1 MQRMLTVLVALVLL
15 GGGAALTQ
23 SDGWFNRW
31 TPEPQSGEEEAV
43 LPWQQGKEHWLVVVV
58 DFDDA
63 TTQSTGLG
71 VEQASTLVEGE
82 ITDYLSLMAGDDS
95 VNFTVVPVPIRAA
108 SPSTLYGADSAAGRD
123 FAADG
128 TFMPSQLVAEV
139 ISAIEDD
146 VNWDAHDLDDDG
158 VVDRFL
164 VLHTSRGQESGAGG
178 PDRIWSHFTHLMEPV
193 EVGSNVQVA
202 HYAMATLRGGTGA
215 TGTILHEMLH
225 QLGAIDLYPVHDPAW
240 SGTWQG
246 VGDWDI
252 MASGNWNG
260 AGVWPA
266 LPTAASME
274 RIGLDTSVNVDLDFP
289 VQREGACLG
298 PTLELSPR
306 HEGGN
311 ALRIDL
317 TKEQRVFIELKGG
330 NTYDDRLPG
339 QGVLVTLLDEAAG
352 DPEENE
358 VNVDPG
364 RPWLKVI
371 EADGDDGLLNGQ
383 DDGSAG
389 DAFQLGD
396 TFGAEGVEIRDH
408 RGLKVP
414 WTAEIVQGTDGNG
427 TAVAFSAP
435 NCGQGL
441 SLDVPAYGLRV
452 TANEGLFITLNNMD
466 APCTLQGSLRMDFGG
481 MVTFP
486 STLLDEGEH
495 RVELEPQSALTG
507 DLVDRLSGTL
517 TCGGTDMDLDVPVT
531 VLNRRPEGGTHEATI
546 AVSDKDTVSI
556 DLLSSGH
563 GSSTYTVLIEGPLSR
578 VADAPARVTL
588 DNDLVTLSLNIDP
601 SGLLEDGMLVRGEV
615 HLVDLDGGR
624 TVIPVTLTAEDE
636 ISGLDQLR
644 QPELALG
651 VCFMLVGLSLLWP
664 RNTGEKTTASP
675 SAVDQT
681 PTSDVRM
688 DPWGRP
694 LDAHD
699 GVGQVD
705 QGVHVEPPTID
716 R

>member
-1 MQRMLTVLVALVLL
+1 MLTVLVALVLL

-71 VEQASTLVEGE
+71 VEEASTLVEGD
-82 ITDYLSLMAGDDS
+82 IRDYLSLMAGDGS
-95 VNFTVVPVPIRAA
+95 VNFTVVPVAIRAN
-108 SPSTLYGADSAAGRD
+108 SPSTHYGADSAAGRD

-128 TFMPSQLVAEV
+128 TFMPSLLVAEV

-146 VNWDAHDLDDDG
+146 VDWHAHDLDDDG
-158 VVDRFL
+158 TVDRLL

-178 PDRIWSHFTHLMEPV
+178 PRSHLVPFHSPDGTCQRRIRCGSCTLCHGHPPRRNRSH
-193 EVGSNVQVA
+193 
-202 HYAMATLRGGTGA
+202 
-215 TGTILHEMLH
+215 GTILHEMLH

-298 PTLELSPR
+298 PTLDLSPR

-311 ALRIDL
+311 VLRIDL

-396 TFGAEGVEIRDH
+396 TFGAEGVEVRDH

-466 APCTLQGSLRMDFGG
+466 APCTLQGSLRMDLGG

-507 DLVDRLSGTL
+507 DVVDRLSGTL
-517 TCGGTDMDLDVPVT
+517 TCGGTDMDLDIPVT
-531 VLNRRPEGGTHEATI
+531 VLNRRPEGGTHEASI
-546 AVSDKDTVSI
+546 AVTDKDTTSI

-578 VADAPARVTL
+578 VADAPSRVTL
-588 DNDLVTLSLNIDP
+588 DQDLVTLVLDIDP

-624 TVIPVTLTAEDE
+624 TVIPVTLTAEE
-636 ISGLDQLR
+636 ESSGLDRIR
-644 QPELALG
+644 QPEIALG
-651 VCFMLVGLSLLWP
+651 LCFMLVGLSLLWP
-664 RNTGEKTTASP
+664 RNMGAKTTASP
-675 SAVDQT
+675 
-681 PTSDVRM
+681 
-688 DPWGRP
+688 DP
-694 LDAHD
+694 
-699 GVGQVD
+699 
-705 QGVHVEPPTID
+705 
-716 R
+716 